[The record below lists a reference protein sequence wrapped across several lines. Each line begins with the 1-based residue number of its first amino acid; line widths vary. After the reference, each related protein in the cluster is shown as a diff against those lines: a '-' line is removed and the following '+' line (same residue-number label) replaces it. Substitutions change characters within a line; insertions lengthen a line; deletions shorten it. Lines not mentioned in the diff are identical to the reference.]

1 MWHLFQNYM
10 QSLLWFEQKEMF
22 EYISKG
28 WKLGLKLSFRPYE
41 DISIKVATRT
51 KSVVEEGNSKGYLK
65 VLSETPWR
73 CGLEMWVLVPRTA
86 CVSAVKMDFLG

>member
-1 MWHLFQNYM
+1 MWHLVQNYM

-41 DISIKVATRT
+41 DVSIKLPPRPKAWWKR
-51 KSVVEEGNSKGYLK
+51 EILKGYLK
-65 VLSETPWR
+65 VLSETP
-73 CGLEMWVLVPRTA
+73 LEMWVLVPRTA